1 VGDKKLFSR
10 NAGAFLNLKIGKIM
24 TQTKFR
30 TELEKELS
38 EAVSMLVLESRRK
51 DSEIAALKSQIAGMR
66 PVVYPVISGEPLDTS
81 LGVA

>member
-1 VGDKKLFSR
+1 
-10 NAGAFLNLKIGKIM
+10 M

-51 DSEIAALKSQIAGMR
+51 DSEIAALKSQIASMR
-66 PVVYPVISGEPLDTS
+66 PIVFPPISNEKFDTS